1 MASMISALYEHFP
14 HLLVRLNFFFSSKSL
29 TFHSG
34 LSKNT
39 FETIVSISEPYL
51 QLYLWIQLYY
61 HPKYQHAFEILLA
74 DRLNQFSGECSKK
87 SITI

>member
-34 LSKNT
+34 LSEKT
-39 FETIVSISEPYL
+39 LETACL
-51 QLYLWIQLYY
+51 
-61 HPKYQHAFEILLA
+61 FILPLPSTLSLDTA
-74 DRLNQFSGECSKK
+74 VFPPQVPARLRNSVGG
-87 SITI
+87 